1 MDRDEALKKSDEAL
15 RSLSES
21 LKAGKSEQ
29 LMIYLDAL
37 SRFHQYSF
45 GNCML
50 IYMQKPEATHVAGF
64 NRWNELHRWVKK
76 GEKGIAILAPL
87 IGRKRKDEAEQST
100 NEKSKDESGKV
111 LYGFRVV
118 YVFDVSQTDGKELPE
133 FAALGGDPG
142 EHFDRLL
149 DLYREKGIKLDW
161 VDHLPHGANGCSSG
175 GTVCIVNSLHPA
187 QKFSTM
193 VHELA
198 HEMLHWNENRE
209 DFTKAVRETE
219 AEAVAYV
226 VCKSI
231 GLACSTRA
239 SDYIQKWQGDEKTLL
254 QSHDRS
260 RNSDSSQ
267 CCLDSKRGGGQC
279 CIVSE
284 SGSSALLQTPI
295 GSPINSAITQA
306 LAAKPLSWT
315 ATCMRMTQRRV
326 RVPRSMQF
334 SGPFPTV
341 SLFRSKASLFRGAA

>member
-15 RSLSES
+15 RSLGES

-29 LMIYLDAL
+29 LMMYLDAL

-87 IGRKRKDEAEQST
+87 IRRKRKEGAEQIT
-100 NEKSKDESGKV
+100 NDKPKGDSDQPEKV

-133 FAALGGDPG
+133 FAALDGDPG
-142 EHFDRLL
+142 EHLDRLIE
-149 DLYREKGIKLDW
+149 LYREKGIKLDW

-175 GTVCIVNSLHPA
+175 GTVCIVSSLHPA

-198 HEMLHWNENRE
+198 HEMLHWNETRE
-209 DFTKAVRETE
+209 NLSKTVRETE

-231 GLACSTRA
+231 GLSCSTRA
-239 SDYIQKWQGDEKTLL
+239 SDYIQIWQGDEKTLL
-254 QSHDRS
+254 QSLETIRTIAAGILTHLNAAS
-260 RNSDSSQ
+260 
-267 CCLDSKRGGGQC
+267 
-279 CIVSE
+279 
-284 SGSSALLQTPI
+284 TPKEE
-295 GSPINSAITQA
+295 
-306 LAAKPLSWT
+306 AANV
-315 ATCMRMTQRRV
+315 A
-326 RVPRSMQF
+326 
-334 SGPFPTV
+334 
-341 SLFRSKASLFRGAA
+341 